1 LHPTAPISL
10 LSYYKK
16 FASISGA
23 LAVATGVGPLLTAL
37 LPGAAAGYL
46 FPALG
51 DLTISARL
59 GVVFLA
65 ATITYLSF
73 YAAQRPPQAWSRFL
87 LLGGIA
93 FLAMCCYLISLQ
105 HFVRKIEI
113 PANGSVVIVS
123 VGFERTPFA
132 TQTFQGESDWD
143 MLRARGTSDEDVSRL
158 WTERSLDVARLCLF
172 ASYCGFI
179 LPLVLIFSLGVRY
192 QM

>member
-1 LHPTAPISL
+1 
-10 LSYYKK
+10 LS
-16 FASISGA
+16 
-23 LAVATGVGPLLTAL
+23 AL

-51 DLTISARL
+51 ELTISARL

-73 YAAQRPPQAWSRFL
+73 YAAQRPPNAWSRFL
-87 LLGGIA
+87 FLAGIA
-93 FLAMCCYLISLQ
+93 FLALCSYLVSLQ
-105 HFVRKIEI
+105 HFVRKIDI
-113 PANGSVVIVS
+113 PASGSVIIVS
-123 VGFERTPFA
+123 VGFERTTFA
-132 TQTFQGESDWD
+132 VQTFQGESDWD

-158 WTERSLDVARLCLF
+158 WTERSLDIARLCLF
-172 ASYCGFI
+172 GSYCGFI

>member
-1 LHPTAPISL
+1 MHPTAPISL

-51 DLTISARL
+51 DL
-59 GVVFLA
+59 LA

-123 VGFERTPFA
+123 VGLREDAFA

-143 MLRARGTSDEDVSRL
+143 MLRARGTSDEDVLRL